1 MRVGRPAA
9 NLYSLRVQSTA
20 RTAAQ
25 LITASR
31 DPPGTLG
38 LFLGTL
44 ADGLRPAHA
53 PDPATSRVAPSGPR
67 PPLAARSS
75 KKY

>member
-9 NLYSLRVQSTA
+9 NLYNLRVTSTA
-20 RTAAQ
+20 RTAAS

-44 ADGLRPAHA
+44 ADGLRPANSEA
-53 PDPATSRVAPSGPR
+53 PRVGPPCPR
-67 PPLAARSS
+67 PPLTTRSMR
-75 KKY
+75 KT

>member
-1 MRVGRPAA
+1 MYVGRSAA
-9 NLYSLRVQSTA
+9 KLFNLRVTSTA
-20 RTAAQ
+20 RTVAS

-44 ADGLRPAHA
+44 ADGLRPAITGTPRMA
-53 PDPATSRVAPSGPR
+53 PPGLR
-67 PPLAARSS
+67 PPLAPRSS
-75 KKY
+75 KKS

>member
-9 NLYSLRVQSTA
+9 QTYNLRVQSTA
-20 RTAAQ
+20 HTAAQ

-31 DPPGTLG
+31 DPSQTLG

-44 ADGLRPAHA
+44 ADGLRPAHSDA
-53 PDPATSRVAPSGPR
+53 SRVGPAGPSPSV
-67 PPLAARSS
+67 ASRSMR
-75 KKY
+75 KT

>member
-9 NLYSLRVQSTA
+9 NLYNLRVTSAA
-20 RTAAQ
+20 RSVAS

-31 DPPGTLG
+31 DPPQTLG

-44 ADGLRPAHA
+44 ADGLRPAHSSHSDTRTGT
-53 PDPATSRVAPSGPR
+53 PGPR
-67 PPLAARSS
+67 PSLSPRSS
-75 KKY
+75 KKC

>member
-9 NLYSLRVQSTA
+9 DLFNLRVQSTA
-20 RTAAQ
+20 RAAAS

-44 ADGLRPAHA
+44 VDGLRP
-53 PDPATSRVAPSGPR
+53 PPPSRAEPSGLR
-67 PPLAARSS
+67 PPLVTRSTR
-75 KKY
+75 K